1 MTHATAAAH
10 TARASGLV
18 ALYARAS
25 AGFEDAT
32 AAWLIPTLARLVF
45 AGVLLIYFW
54 RSAMTKLGDGFFGFL
69 SPSTGAYVQIFPK
82 NAEAVGYDVT
92 QFSFVEDL
100 IVLAGTW
107 AEFILPA
114 LIILGLL
121 TRLAAFGMIGFIIVM
136 SLTDIYGHMAD
147 AQTIGAWFDAPSGS
161 LIMDQRA
168 LWIFILV
175 VLVLRGGGPLSLDRL
190 LGLEQRRSA

>member
-1 MTHATAAAH
+1 MTHATFGH
-10 TARASGLV
+10 TARASGPV
-18 ALYARAS
+18 ALHARAAS
-25 AGFEDAT
+25 ALEDAT

-54 RSAMTKLGDGFFGFL
+54 RSALTKLGDGFFGFL

-82 NAEAVGYDVT
+82 KAEAVGYDVT
-92 QFSFVEDL
+92 QFSFVEQMV
-100 IVLAGTW
+100 VLAGTW

-114 LIILGLL
+114 LIVLGLL
-121 TRLAAFGMIGFIIVM
+121 TRLAAIGMIGFVIVM

-147 AQTIGAWFDAPSGS
+147 AQTIGAWFDGQSGS

-168 LWIFILV
+168 FWVFLLI

-190 LGLEQRRSA
+190 LGLEDSRRSA

>member
-10 TARASGLV
+10 TAHAGGPF

-25 AGFEDAT
+25 AALEDAT
-32 AAWLIPTLARLVF
+32 AAWLVPTLARIVF

-54 RSAMTKLGDGFFGFL
+54 RSALTKLGDGFFGFL

-82 NAEAVGYDVT
+82 KAEAVGYDVT
-92 QFSFVEDL
+92 QFSFIEDL

-147 AQTIGAWFDAPSGS
+147 AQTVGAWFDAPSGS
-161 LIMDQRA
+161 LIMDQRG
-168 LWIFILV
+168 LWIFLLV

-190 LGLEQRRSA
+190 LGLEPRRSA

>member
-1 MTHATAAAH
+1 MTHATAAH
-10 TARASGLV
+10 STARSGPV
-18 ALYARAS
+18 AFYARAS
-25 AGFEDAT
+25 AALEDAT
-32 AAWLIPTLARLVF
+32 AAWLIPTLGRLVF

-82 NAEAVGYDVT
+82 KAEAVGYDVT
-92 QFSFVEDL
+92 QFSFVEHMV
-100 IVLAGTW
+100 VLAGTW

-114 LIILGLL
+114 LIVLGLL
-121 TRLAAFGMIGFIIVM
+121 TRLAAVGMIGFIIVM

-147 AQTIGAWFDAPSGS
+147 AQTIGAWFDGQSGS

-168 LWIFILV
+168 FWIFLLI
-175 VLVLRGGGPLSLDRL
+175 VLVLRGGGPLSFDRL
-190 LGLEQRRSA
+190 LGLEARRAP

>member
-1 MTHATAAAH
+1 MTHATAAH
-10 TARASGLV
+10 TAHASGPV
-18 ALYARAS
+18 AFHARAS
-25 AGFEDAT
+25 AALEEAT
-32 AAWLIPTLARLVF
+32 ATWLIPTLARIVF

-54 RSAMTKLGDGFFGFL
+54 RSALTKLGDGVFGFL

-82 NAEAVGYDVT
+82 KAEAVGYDVT

-147 AQTIGAWFDAPSGS
+147 AQTVGAWFDAPSGS
-161 LIMDQRA
+161 LIMDQRG
-168 LWIFILV
+168 LWIFLLV

-190 LGLEQRRSA
+190 LGLEPRRSA